1 MDSYIAITLFGCFFV
16 LVFIGVPI
24 SFSIGIAT
32 VASMLLMFPW
42 DIAAITVSQ
51 RLANGLDNFALL
63 AIPFFIF
70 AGTLMNSGGI
80 AIRLINLAQVMVGRV
95 PGSLGHVN
103 VLANMMFGSI
113 SGSAVAAAA
122 AVGGTLNP
130 IQTKQGY
137 DPAFSTAVNVSSC
150 ITGLLI
156 PPSNVLIVFS
166 LTAGGVSVASLFIA
180 GYLPGILM
188 GLAVMIVCGIIAKR
202 RGYPLSERATFLTAG
217 GVSVASLFI
226 AGYLPG
232 ILMGLAVMIV
242 CGIIAK
248 RRGYPLS
255 ERATFAQACK
265 AFLDALPSLL
275 LVFIVMGGILGGIF
289 TATEASAIAV
299 VYTFILSVLVYREVK
314 WRHLPKLILESVVT
328 TSIVLLLIGFSV
340 GMSWAMTN
348 ADIPYMIS
356 DALMGISDN
365 PLIIL
370 LLINIVLLIVGIFMD
385 MTPAVLIFTPIFLPI
400 AQELGMDPVHFGI
413 MMVANLCIGLLTP
426 PVGSALFVGCSIS
439 GVKIQH
445 LIKPLLP
452 FYAALLVALMMITY
466 IPQISL
472 FIPQLLG
479 LM

>member
-1 MDSYIAITLFGCFFV
+1 MDSYIALMLFGSFFI

-32 VASMLLMFPW
+32 VGSMLLMFPW
-42 DIAAITVSQ
+42 DIAVITVSQ

-95 PGSLGHVN
+95 P
-103 VLANMMFGSI
+103 
-113 SGSAVAAAA
+113 
-122 AVGGTLNP
+122 
-130 IQTKQGY
+130 
-137 DPAFSTAVNVSSC
+137 C

-166 LTAGGVSVASLFIA
+166 LTAGGVSVASLFMA

-188 GLAVMIVCGIIAKR
+188 GLAIMVVCAIIAKR
-202 RGYPLSERATFLTAG
+202 RGYPVSERPT
-217 GVSVASLFI
+217 
-226 AGYLPG
+226 
-232 ILMGLAVMIV
+232 
-242 CGIIAK
+242 C
-248 RRGYPLS
+248 
-255 ERATFAQACK
+255 AQAAK
-265 AFLDALPSLL
+265 AFFDALPSLL
-275 LVFIVMGGILGGIF
+275 LVIIVMGGILGGIF

-299 VYTFILSVLVYREVK
+299 VYTFILSVLIYREVK
-314 WRHLPKLILESVVT
+314 WRDLPKLILESVVM

-356 DALMGISDN
+356 DALMGISEN
-365 PLIIL
+365 PVVIL

-400 AQELGMDPVHFGI
+400 AQDLGMDPVHFGI

-439 GVKIQH
+439 GVKIQQ

-452 FYAALLVALMMITY
+452 FYAALLIALMMIVY

>member
-1 MDSYIAITLFGCFFV
+1 MDSAIALTLFGVFFI

-24 SFSIGIAT
+24 SFAIGIAT
-32 VASMLLMFPW
+32 VGSMLLMFPW
-42 DIAAITVSQ
+42 DIAVITVSQ

-122 AVGGTLNP
+122 AVGG
-130 IQTKQGY
+130 IQRQKGY
-137 DPAFSTAVNVSSC
+137 DPTFSTAVNVSSC

-166 LTAGGVSVASLFIA
+166 LTAGGVSVASLFMA

-188 GLAVMIVCGIIAKR
+188 GLSIMLVCGCIAKR
-202 RGYPLSERATFLTAG
+202 RGYPVSERPT
-217 GVSVASLFI
+217 
-226 AGYLPG
+226 
-232 ILMGLAVMIV
+232 
-242 CGIIAK
+242 C
-248 RRGYPLS
+248 
-255 ERATFAQACK
+255 AQAAK
-265 AFLDALPSLL
+265 AFFDALPSLL
-275 LVFIVMGGILGGIF
+275 LVIIVMGGILGGIF

-299 VYTFILSVLVYREVK
+299 VYTFILSVLIYREVK
-314 WRHLPKLILESVVT
+314 WRDLPQLILESVVM

-356 DALMGISDN
+356 DALMGVSEN
-365 PLIIL
+365 PVVIL

-400 AQELGMDPVHFGI
+400 AEDLGMNPVHFGI

-439 GVKIQH
+439 GVKIQQ

-452 FYAALLVALMMITY
+452 FYAALLIALMMIVY
-466 IPQISL
+466 IPPISL